1 MKRFPCI
8 LLASFVL
15 MRISFFPIDIKD
27 LVNSSSGASLG
38 ALQMHSN
45 FFVASCS
52 FSLFSSSIP
61 FNSPFVS
68 TVEAPFVP
76 VPLQFWV
83 NWCCSKQL
91 QLLSK
96 ARPLIKSPMVNFWV
110 VTLEVRLLDELNSMP
125 VWSLLVRLWEGLN
138 PVEPFV
144 VFGAWL
150 WPL

>member
-1 MKRFPCI
+1 
-8 LLASFVL
+8 

-38 ALQMHSN
+38 ALQIHSN

-52 FSLFSSSIP
+52 FSLFSSSMP
-61 FNSPFVS
+61 FNSPFIS
-68 TVEAPFVP
+68 TAGEPPIVLL
-76 VPLQFWV
+76 PLQFWV
-83 NWCCSKQL
+83 NWLASCCCSKQL

-110 VTLEVRLLDELNSMP
+110 VTLVVRLLDELNSMP

-138 PVEPFV
+138 PVDPFNLTADPFV
-144 VFGAWL
+144 VFGAW
-150 WPL
+150 PL